1 MKQNPFFSLS
11 LSFHLCYCSDSH
23 LELPLTSL
31 LRLIVRIGYF
41 TIVTQAISLP
51 RLQKVSSNSRHAG
64 RKLFRNDW
72 TLIMPHNRNFIIRSI
87 TIHLYLSRRLTPS
100 IVFFIEPQHESCVQ
114 IYISHTRISFILITL
129 DKISLLFFL
138 FEHFATRT
146 KKYKI
151 KLFFIIILQVFPP
164 PLSFSLQNF
173 SRFLFGLIII
183 SPVFRAFACAGRY
196 TAAFSLY
203 IFLSVPFFFSLSSA
217 KYFSQYSY
225 TQPVLFFI
233 YIIFWIIAWCDRSLR
248 NRDCTP

>member
-151 KLFFIIILQVFPP
+151 KLFFIIILQVFP
-164 PLSFSLQNF
+164 LSSFILSPKLFSIFIWFNNRF
-173 SRFLFGLIII
+173 SC
-183 SPVFRAFACAGRY
+183 FRAFACAGRY